1 MQDER
6 NAPPMARCE
15 QRAIFVRE
23 GNAMT
28 DQLIEEALR
37 PNHSTGPKTPEGKR
51 VCRLNAVRHGLTG
64 QLIVFTP
71 EEQQAYDK
79 HCKMILDFLAPVGDV
94 ERDTAQSI
102 ADDRWRLKRA
112 RSIEASMFALGMAEH
127 NAEDTGHPDVD
138 DALAQARTWRRDAHN
153 LHLLTVY
160 EQRIQRAMDKNT
172 ACLKAL
178 QTERKE
184 AAKEAMRDA
193 KLLLK
198 LAKAGGTPY
207 QPEAYFVTAPE
218 TRESVF
224 SSAEVAH
231 EMDRAQLLK
240 DAETYHYSGWLAEKK
255 VAPASADEPKP
266 KEPPIADSNSR
277 DSNLKIAFPNVV

>member
-79 HCKMILDFLAPVGDV
+79 HCKMILDFLLPVGDF

-112 RSIEASMFALGMAEH
+112 RSIEASTFALAMAEH
-127 NAEDTGHPDVD
+127 KADDTGHSQVD
-138 DALAQARTWRRDAHN
+138 DAFAQARTWRADAHN
-153 LHLLTVY
+153 LHLLTIY
-160 EQRIQRAMDKNT
+160 EQRIQRACDKNI
-172 ACLKAL
+172 AYLKTL

-184 AAKEAMRDA
+184 AADKAMRDA
-193 KLLLK
+193 KILLQFARAQGK
-198 LAKAGGTPY
+198 PYEPKAFFD
-207 QPEAYFVTAPE
+207 AAPQ
-218 TRESVF
+218 TQESVF
-224 SSAEVAH
+224 STAEVVREIA
-231 EMDRAQLLK
+231 RGTLL
-240 DAETYHYSGWLAEKK
+240 DDTEAYYHRGRLPKK
-255 VAPASADEPKP
+255 SEVAKASAGESTPQLKP
-266 KEPPIADSNSR
+266 
-277 DSNLKIAFPNVV
+277 